1 MVPWAHRYA
10 FRKGEAS
17 MKHLCGKQTAE
28 SYSSGLRS
36 RRRLILNQRDA
47 LSQDSDGRVE
57 KQELESA
64 LQTLRALKKNVLKFS

>member
-1 MVPWAHRYA
+1 
-10 FRKGEAS
+10 
-17 MKHLCGKQTAE
+17 MKHLCEKQTAE